1 MKSSFIGIEIA
12 YSLPEEETAAQKSVQ
27 HRALAVRGSV
37 IGQMLARA
45 WGLGHALQRHPGT
58 PMYVRSGGSAMRRE
72 IASLLVV
79 TLCFLGCA
87 SAYDRTYDQEL
98 GRLRNQERQRQD
110 MEAADRAEAQR
121 YVAVV
126 YFSVGSSMIQEE
138 GFHELLWFADKI
150 GPYRHQAY
158 IDVKGYAD
166 SSGHEQFN
174 QELSNQR
181 AKNVADFL
189 AQQGIPYDRISPAGF
204 STNFPDEPNDTA
216 QGRSRN
222 RRAEVRVR

>member
-1 MKSSFIGIEIA
+1 MLSGSTP
-12 YSLPEEETAAQKSVQ
+12 SRLSTP
-27 HRALAVRGSV
+27 ALEGSAVRLE
-37 IGQMLARA
+37 IG
-45 WGLGHALQRHPGT
+45 P
-58 PMYVRSGGSAMRRE
+58 
-72 IASLLVV
+72 LLVLA
-79 TLCFLGCA
+79 LCFLSCA

-110 MEAADRAEAQR
+110 VEAANRAEAQKF
-121 YVAVV
+121 VAVV

-138 GFHELLWFADKI
+138 GYHELLWFVDKI
-150 GPYRHQAY
+150 APYRNQAR

-189 AQQGIPYDRISPAGF
+189 AQQGFSYEHIYPAGF
-204 STNFPDEPNDTA
+204 SSNFPDEPNESTH
-216 QGRSRN
+216 GRSRN
-222 RRAEVRVR
+222 RRVEVRVR

>member
-1 MKSSFIGIEIA
+1 VRF
-12 YSLPEEETAAQKSVQ
+12 ET
-27 HRALAVRGSV
+27 L
-37 IGQMLARA
+37 
-45 WGLGHALQRHPGT
+45 
-58 PMYVRSGGSAMRRE
+58 
-72 IASLLVV
+72 SLLVLA
-79 TLCFLGCA
+79 LCFLGCA

-110 MEAADRAEAQR
+110 MEAADRAEAQK

-138 GFHELLWFADKI
+138 GYHELLWFVDKI
-150 GPYRHQAY
+150 GPYRNQAY

-166 SSGHEQFN
+166 SSGQEQFN

-181 AKNVADFL
+181 AMNVADFL
-189 AQQGIPYDRISPAGF
+189 AQQGIPGDRISPAGF
-204 STNFPDEPNDTA
+204 SSNFPDEPNESA

>member
-1 MKSSFIGIEIA
+1 VRLEIN
-12 YSLPEEETAAQKSVQ
+12 P
-27 HRALAVRGSV
+27 
-37 IGQMLARA
+37 
-45 WGLGHALQRHPGT
+45 
-58 PMYVRSGGSAMRRE
+58 
-72 IASLLVV
+72 LLV
-79 TLCFLGCA
+79 LALGFLGCA

-110 MEAADRAEAQR
+110 MEAANRAEAQQ

-138 GFHELLWFADKI
+138 GYHELLWFVDKI
-150 GPYRHQAY
+150 GPYRNQAN

-174 QELSNQR
+174 QDLSNQR
-181 AKNVADFL
+181 AQNVADFL
-189 AQQGIPYDRISPAGF
+189 AQQGIPYERISPAGF
-204 STNFPDEPNDTA
+204 SSNFPDEPNESA

-222 RRAEVRVR
+222 RRTEVRVR